1 MSPAEAA
8 ISDRGGG
15 DSGMVE
21 MTASQ
26 GEGGGDSGGGG
37 GSDSSFVSGSMSRSF
52 GPMVEH
58 VNIK

>member
-1 MSPAEAA
+1 MSPSQAG
-8 ISDRGGG
+8 ISDGGGG

-26 GEGGGDSGGGG
+26 GEGGDPGGGG